1 MWDVEN
7 RLGLF
12 YKSLHNI
19 MCIVLYEC
27 KWWWNWLIQSDSS
40 LSFYIELL
48 KRFDSRSLWFPD
60 GGLEELFEELNSG
73 KVMYAFCRV
82 QDPNSGLPKY
92 VLINWVSFLPSLTLH
107 MVSGLYN
114 RIDALGIIW
123 PSCRSK
129 APLSDAF
136 MNQFISYSPSPIQNQ
151 DWTVWWHI
159 SLIHWIILKID
170 IATWLFDI

>member
-1 MWDVEN
+1 MMFNKVLSQKFVWDVEN

-12 YKSLHNI
+12 YKSLHN

-27 KWWWNWLIQSDSS
+27 KRWWNWLILSDSS
-40 LSFYIELL
+40 SSFYIELF

-92 VLINWVSFLPSLTLH
+92 VLINWVSFPPSLTLH
-107 MVSGLYN
+107 MVSGLNN

-123 PSCRSK
+123 PSCCSK
-129 APLSDAF
+129 APLSDVF
-136 MNQFISYSPSPIQNQ
+136 MNQFISYSPSPIQKFIRTGQ
-151 DWTVWWHI
+151 FDGI
-159 SLIHWIILKID
+159 FY
-170 IATWLFDI
+170 LFTELS